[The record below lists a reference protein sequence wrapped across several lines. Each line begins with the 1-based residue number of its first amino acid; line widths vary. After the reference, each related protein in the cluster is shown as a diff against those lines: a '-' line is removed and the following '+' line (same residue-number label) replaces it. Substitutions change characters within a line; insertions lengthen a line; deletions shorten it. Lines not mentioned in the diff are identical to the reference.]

1 MPYSK
6 QEEDGIL
13 NLLGPHKKPCLVAVN
28 NLQEG
33 KAAWLGMER
42 LGRNWYLPNL
52 DNDNLTEQLNYTNW
66 DPTKCTTNDCGGA
79 D

>member
-6 QEEDGIL
+6 QEEDKIL
-13 NLLGPHKKPCLVAVN
+13 DLLIPHKKSCLVAVN

-42 LGRNWYLPNL
+42 LGRDWYLPNL
-52 DNDNLTEQLNYTNW
+52 DNDNFHL
-66 DPTKCTTNDCGGA
+66 GA
-79 D
+79 DLLMFMDGF